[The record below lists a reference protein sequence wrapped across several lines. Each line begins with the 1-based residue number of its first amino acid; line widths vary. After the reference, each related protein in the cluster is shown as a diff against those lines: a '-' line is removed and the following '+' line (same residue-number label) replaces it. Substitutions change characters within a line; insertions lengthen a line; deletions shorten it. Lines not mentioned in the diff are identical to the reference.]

1 MLALTIELGL
11 MITCWA
17 IRLLRYHFS
26 TLNAADVLISTENAQ
41 RDKDGVKETKAEEK
55 TARNFI
61 SWNRISNYY

>member
-41 RDKDGVKETKAEEK
+41 RDKDGVKETKAERGGKHCSE
-55 TARNFI
+55 FHLLEPDL
-61 SWNRISNYY
+61 